1 MITDVLCLA
10 TAIFFEA
17 RDQPITGQEAVADVV
32 MNRVEH
38 ERFPDDVCGVVYQP
52 KAFSFTHDGK
62 SDDMND
68 YQTHF
73 DKIAQEDAIKLAE
86 QYVKGGHRLGNTS
99 THYQQRF
106 YGVAGVRSS
115 LYIRLMVVVKSLGSF
130 MMLWVRLYLNA
141 TVS

>member
-1 MITDVLCLA
+1 MSITSEVLCLA

-17 RDQPITGQEAVADVV
+17 RDQEITGQEAVADVV

-38 ERFPDDVCGVVYQP
+38 DRFPDDVCGVVYQP

-68 YQTHF
+68 YRTHF

-99 THYQQRF
+99 THYHTLYVDPFWADIFTVDGVFGDHIF
-106 YGVAGVRSS
+106 YTCDG
-115 LYIRLMVVVKSLGSF
+115 F
-130 MMLWVRLYLNA
+130 C
-141 TVS
+141 

>member
-1 MITDVLCLA
+1 MSITSEVLCLA

-17 RDQPITGQEAVADVV
+17 RDQGITGQEAVADVV

-38 ERFPDDVCGVVYQP
+38 GRFPDNVCNVVYQP
-52 KAFSFTHDGK
+52 YAFSFTHDGK

-86 QYVKGGHRLGNTS
+86 RYVEDGYRLGISS
-99 THYQQRF
+99 THYHAF
-106 YGVAGVRSS
+106 YVDPFWADVFELDGF
-115 LYIRLMVVVKSLGSF
+115 IRDHVFYTCTGF
-130 MMLWVRLYLNA
+130 C
-141 TVS
+141 